1 MGSKVTYGQLVGTFD
16 GLNWTFKV
24 SLRALEDLRGPMKDL
39 WWHMLDL
46 RMDLCASQ
54 EASSGWS
61 QPKDQFEM
69 ICTSLMP
76 NFSFL
81 ARTEAEIANWLP
93 EGVNNDSKGGS
104 RGWGQLW
111 KLFKKD
117 IYKYQVEFQLYSL
130 NKGWDSNLT
139 PRGQRWP
146 PGRQGGSSGD
156 PHNCG
161 QLALF
166 GVRGWVNQ

>member
-1 MGSKVTYGQLVGTFD
+1 MGYKRTYGQPLRNLM
-16 GLNWTFKV
+16 GLSGNHAQFQLPSSNRSWDSKLTPWGG
-24 SLRALEDLRGPMKDL
+24 SRG
-39 WWHMLDL
+39 W
-46 RMDLCASQ
+46 
-54 EASSGWS
+54 G
-61 QPKDQFEM
+61 QPKDQFET